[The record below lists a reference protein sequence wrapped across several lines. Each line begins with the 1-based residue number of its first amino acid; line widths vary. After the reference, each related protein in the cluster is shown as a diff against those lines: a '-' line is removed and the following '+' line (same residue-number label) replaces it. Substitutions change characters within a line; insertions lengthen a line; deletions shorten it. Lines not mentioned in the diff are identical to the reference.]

1 MAKTES
7 KSSQQFDKL
16 TKKSA
21 ETAEDPAI
29 LDHPG
34 LFQKL
39 SGSLPLS
46 LEKLKTLIGD
56 ARVSLF
62 TILSL
67 MIFFAVSLYLFRVFV
82 QPGYAGGFETL
93 SHFFKVMETK
103 DIITG
108 NGSYVDWSDKW
119 YAGYHQFLFY
129 PPMFY
134 FLAAFIDY
142 FINDLA
148 NTSKIMIIY
157 GVNIAAVSTFLLV
170 FEVLPSRL
178 EVWKKAF
185 ISLFASFAYAL
196 NPIVL
201 SIYLV
206 RGKPP
211 DFYANALLPLSLY
224 FLLRWLKSDRLK
236 MPVGFTLV
244 TALIMVFHV
253 DTAATLIVISFIFSI
268 IYLKVDLKKR
278 ARLFDAAFH
287 RPIFL
292 LTASYIV
299 FLGLTAFF
307 WIPYIFQIKSI
318 GALGSIYS
326 NRIPLPADV
335 FFMRDFNASSTTRYF
350 GLILLMLS
358 FGVIAFKDLKD
369 KYIPWMVTFF
379 VGASLSLFVY
389 TPFADR
395 LPAVNTLF
403 YYAGMIV
410 ATISLTVMASLTL
423 YALVSIDWRAILAKA
438 LERKTVPKV
447 ISTLIVV
454 AILLFS
460 TTMLVADYSFVFA
473 DDIITPGKETR
484 HITLQEA
491 INFLK
496 STGSDGGRLLVIG
509 KNIPQYADLPALTGK
524 SMINGY
530 EVQSSRTSSELEA
543 FMNDKVTK
551 EEKMSAVLMKIDRWN
566 VEYVMVTDRYS
577 KIASG
582 FMEAD
587 GMTLAMENSKYKI
600 FHYEPAGFVQ
610 SIDPVLVIGSGKDY
624 PIEILKDLNRI
635 GFIVGGSTLL
645 DDYPYEELKKYR
657 SIILYGFDSL
667 DPKKTDLALTKYVGN
682 GGKLLVATDGSLS
695 TLMPRDRFLG
705 LNVREREF
713 AALSRD
719 SEEVFPESASTILGS
734 DENWLGNYFRGP
746 LVPRITVDDKYPI
759 IGRKRIGKGETVFI
773 GYNMLYH
780 AVYEDDPSEYEF
792 LRHVAGNMIGT
803 AKVVETEYEV
813 IKEEQNSR
821 SYMIS
826 TDRTSWKL
834 LSMSWS
840 PYWKASVDGKDVE
853 TKSYGGLMAV
863 HLDAGSSQ
871 VDLTYKQTNT
881 HMFAIMLSLITLM
894 LILIRP
900 LIRRVVKLYDLFPSL
915 VIGETETT

>member
-7 KSSQQFDKL
+7 KSSQQFDRLEKNI
-16 TKKSA
+16 T
-21 ETAEDPAI
+21 ETAEDQVVP
-29 LDHPG
+29 DQSG
-34 LFQKL
+34 LFEKL
-39 SGSLPLS
+39 YGSLPLS

-62 TILSL
+62 TMLSL
-67 MIFFAVSLYLFRVFV
+67 MIFFAASLYLFRVFV
-82 QPGYAGGFETL
+82 QPGYAGGTETL

-103 DIITG
+103 DIIAG

-134 FLAAFIDY
+134 FLAAFIDF

-148 NTSKIMIIY
+148 ATSKIMIIY

-196 NPIVL
+196 NPIVI

-224 FLLRWLKSDRLK
+224 FLLSWLRSDRLK

-335 FFMRDFNASSTTRYF
+335 FFMRDFQASSTTRYF
-350 GLILLMLS
+350 GLILLTLS

-423 YALVSIDWRAILAKA
+423 YALVSIDWRAMLAKA
-438 LERKTVPKV
+438 LLRKTVPKV

-473 DDIITPGKETR
+473 DDIITPGKEYR

-491 INFLK
+491 IKFLK

-509 KNIPQYADLPALTGK
+509 KSIHQYADLPALTGK

-551 EEKMSAVLMKIDRWN
+551 EEKMSAVLTKIDRWN

-577 KIASG
+577 KVASG
-582 FMEAD
+582 FMEAE
-587 GMTLAMENSKYKI
+587 GMTLAMENSRYKI
-600 FHYEPAGFVQ
+600 FRYEPAGFVQ
-610 SIDPVLVIGSGKDY
+610 SIDPVLVIGSGQDY
-624 PIEILKDLNRI
+624 PIEILKDLNKI
-635 GFIVGGSTLL
+635 GFIVGKSSLL
-645 DDYPYEELKKYR
+645 DDYSYEELKKYR

-667 DPKKTDLALTKYVGN
+667 DPQKTDLALTKYVGS
-682 GGKLLVATDGSLS
+682 GGKLLVATDGSRRCCLKI
-695 TLMPRDRFLG
+695 RFW
-705 LNVREREF
+705 
-713 AALSRD
+713 D
-719 SEEVFPESASTILGS
+719 
-734 DENWLGNYFRGP
+734 
-746 LVPRITVDDKYPI
+746 
-759 IGRKRIGKGETVFI
+759 
-773 GYNMLYH
+773 
-780 AVYEDDPSEYEF
+780 
-792 LRHVAGNMIGT
+792 
-803 AKVVETEYEV
+803 
-813 IKEEQNSR
+813 
-821 SYMIS
+821 
-826 TDRTSWKL
+826 
-834 LSMSWS
+834 
-840 PYWKASVDGKDVE
+840 
-853 TKSYGGLMAV
+853 
-863 HLDAGSSQ
+863 
-871 VDLTYKQTNT
+871 YK
-881 HMFAIMLSLITLM
+881 
-894 LILIRP
+894 
-900 LIRRVVKLYDLFPSL
+900 
-915 VIGETETT
+915 